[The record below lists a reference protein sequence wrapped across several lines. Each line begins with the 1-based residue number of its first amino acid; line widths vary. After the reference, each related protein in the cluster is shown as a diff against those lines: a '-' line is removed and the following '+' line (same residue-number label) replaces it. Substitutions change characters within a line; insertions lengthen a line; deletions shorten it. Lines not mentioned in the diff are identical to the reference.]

1 MKHVTMIAFT
11 RYSRDTRIKREAEA
25 LVGANGSEVTVFTT
39 KEGEKARK
47 YEWRGVRVRESR
59 LPKYQGSSLAIYF
72 LSYLVFTFL
81 SFCFCFAQLVRG
93 RLNVV
98 HVHNMPN
105 FLIFGALPVK
115 LRGGK
120 IILDVHDTM
129 VETYAAKFQEGR
141 KKLLLKVLELEE
153 SVCTRLA
160 DAVIAVNEPQAEVLV
175 QRGVPRKKIT
185 IVMNVPD
192 DGVFDYRSSFF
203 ERNTDGS
210 FRTVYHGTVAKR
222 NGVDMAIRAVAGLRG
237 RIPGIELD
245 ISGAGDY
252 LAECRDLVG
261 ELDAGNFI
269 RVSGGM
275 ASEEVVGFLQNMD
288 LEIVPN
294 RRSPASELML
304 PVKLMESVA
313 LGLPVVT
320 ARLPTIEHYFSEE
333 MVFFF
338 EPDDLDSLV
347 GAILRASENRKTCR
361 EKARNAKDFLKRY
374 GWDIQKQGLLGLY
387 EIPGAD

>member
-1 MKHVTMIAFT
+1 MNHVTMSAFT

-141 KKLLLKVLELEE
+141 KKLLLKVLGLEE

-160 DAVIAVNEPQAEVLV
+160 DAVIAVNEPQAEVC
-175 QRGVPRKKIT
+175 QPAPR
-185 IVMNVPD
+185 
-192 DGVFDYRSSFF
+192 S
-203 ERNTDGS
+203 E
-210 FRTVYHGTVAKR
+210 H
-222 NGVDMAIRAVAGLRG
+222 
-237 RIPGIELD
+237 IP
-245 ISGAGDY
+245 A
-252 LAECRDLVG
+252 
-261 ELDAGNFI
+261 
-269 RVSGGM
+269 
-275 ASEEVVGFLQNMD
+275 ASTCK
-288 LEIVPN
+288 PH
-294 RRSPASELML
+294 
-304 PVKLMESVA
+304 
-313 LGLPVVT
+313 PVVRQLLL
-320 ARLPTIEHYFSEE
+320 RLRPS
-333 MVFFF
+333 
-338 EPDDLDSLV
+338 P
-347 GAILRASENRKTCR
+347 
-361 EKARNAKDFLKRY
+361 
-374 GWDIQKQGLLGLY
+374 
-387 EIPGAD
+387 